1 MDVTEDILKP
11 LMNIS
16 TVTDR
21 RQREKFDP
29 AITNYDISFGS
40 LADARSVVNLR
51 VSLCAIQ

>member
-21 RQREKFDP
+21 RQREKSDP